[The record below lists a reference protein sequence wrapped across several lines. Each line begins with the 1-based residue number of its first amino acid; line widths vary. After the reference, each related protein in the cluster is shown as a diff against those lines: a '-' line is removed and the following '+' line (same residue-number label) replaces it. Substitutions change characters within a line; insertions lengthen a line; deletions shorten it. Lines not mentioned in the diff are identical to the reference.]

1 MRREVGMPPPDG
13 VPTSSVQSEG
23 LREALTHRWIL
34 SEKAGRDLGEECIRR
49 WVHDHWNGFLRARWM
64 EHLQG
69 KTYWMELDR
78 TDFGLLAGEFQED
91 EQLLDRILERMKEGK
106 ENLDVIQWAL
116 DWGIPVERVVHILE
130 RLNVNSSRLSC
141 QFYQQ

>member
-1 MRREVGMPPPDG
+1 MPPPDG

-23 LREALTHRWIL
+23 LREALVHRWIL
-34 SEKAGRDLGEECIRR
+34 SERAGHDLGEEGIRR
-49 WVHDHWNGFLRARWM
+49 WVRDHWNGFLRARWM

-78 TDFGLLAGEFQED
+78 TDFGLLLGEFKED

-106 ENLDVIQWAL
+106 ENLDVIQWAM
-116 DWGIPVERVVHILE
+116 DWGLPVERVINILE

-141 QFYQQ
+141 QFCQH

>member
-1 MRREVGMPPPDG
+1 MPPPDG
-13 VPTSSVQSEG
+13 VPKSSVQTEG
-23 LREALTHRWIL
+23 LREALAHRWIQ
-34 SEKAGRDLGEECIRR
+34 SEKAGRDLGEDCIRR

-78 TDFGLLAGEFQED
+78 SDFGLLLGEFHDD

-106 ENLDVIQWAL
+106 ENLDVIQWAMN
-116 DWGIPVERVVHILE
+116 WGIPVERVVEILE
-130 RLNVNSSRLSC
+130 RLDVNSARLSC
-141 QFYQQ
+141 QFCQN

>member
-1 MRREVGMPPPDG
+1 MPPPDG

-23 LREALTHRWIL
+23 LREALAHRWIL
-34 SEKAGRDLGEECIRR
+34 SEKAGRDLGEDCIRR
-49 WVHDHWNGFLRARWM
+49 WVRDHWNGFLRARWM

-78 TDFGLLAGEFQED
+78 TDFGLLAGEFEED
-91 EQLLDRILERMKEGK
+91 QQLLDRILERMKEGK
-106 ENLDVIQWAL
+106 ENLDVIQWAM
-116 DWGIPVERVVHILE
+116 DWGIPVGRVVNILE

-141 QFYQQ
+141 QFCQH